1 MAKRIRPMNTDAAGL
16 KALPFQMMSPRIMIL
31 L

>member
-1 MAKRIRPMNTDAAGL
+1 MNTDAAGL
-16 KALPFQMMSPRIMIL
+16 KALPYQMMSQRIMIL